1 MRDKEYVLGL
11 GLKRVVMEG
20 LFKDKTFELRL
31 ELGGRAAENSRPGCW
46 PHSGVWVFRPSSVC
60 L

>member
-1 MRDKEYVLGL
+1 
-11 GLKRVVMEG
+11 MEG
-20 LFKDKTFELRL
+20 LFKDKSFELRL

-46 PHSGVWVFRPSSVC
+46 LHSGVWVFRPSSVC